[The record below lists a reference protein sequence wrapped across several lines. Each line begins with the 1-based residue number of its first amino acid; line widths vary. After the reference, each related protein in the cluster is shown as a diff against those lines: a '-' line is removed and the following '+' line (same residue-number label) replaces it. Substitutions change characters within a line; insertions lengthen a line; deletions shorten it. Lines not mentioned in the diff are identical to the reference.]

1 MIRAAQFEESQP
13 ILEQFVRTRET
24 PRWLAERSE
33 IVLLSQE
40 GLSPSQIARRLGVAR
55 NTVKRWIQR
64 WNMAVPGLLAAIETP
79 EGATDL
85 RDQIRAVL
93 ADEPRSGAPSK
104 FTLEQIT
111 RLIALA
117 CEPPSAS
124 GLPISHWTPQEL
136 AKEAE
141 KRGLVETI
149 SAETV
154 RRLLAK
160 ADLKPHRIRYWLN
173 ACPKDREAFA
183 REVQRVCDLYLEAP
197 QLADQEIYVVSTDEM
212 TGVQALERIHPPL
225 PLKPGQ
231 VERQEF
237 EYARH
242 GTRTLIAN
250 FQVATGQV
258 FATLGPTRTEED
270 FAAHIAHTVER
281 APEAGWV
288 FVVDQLNTHKSETLV
303 RWVASQIGFEGPLG
317 HKGKEGI
324 LKSMKKRAAFLSDPN
339 HRIRFVYVPKHT
351 SWLNQ
356 IEIWFSILAR
366 KLLKRISFSSVEDL
380 SNKIR
385 EFIAY
390 FNKTLAKPFKWTYAG
405 QPLKV

>member
-1 MIRAAQFEESQP
+1 MIRAAQVEESQP

-33 IVLLSQE
+33 IILLSQE
-40 GLSPSQIARRLGVAR
+40 GLSPNQIVGRVGAAR
-55 NTVKRWIQR
+55 NTVKRWIRR
-64 WNMAVPGLLAAIETP
+64 WNDAVPRLLTALEAP
-79 EGATDL
+79 EGASGL

-117 CEPPSAS
+117 CEPPSDS

-136 AKEAE
+136 AQEAE
-141 KRGLVETI
+141 KRGIVEKI
-149 SAETV
+149 SAQTV
-154 RRLLAK
+154 KRFLDK

-173 ACPKDREAFA
+173 SCPKDREAFA
-183 REVQRVCDLYLEAP
+183 RQVRGVCDLYLEAP
-197 QLADQEIYVVSTDEM
+197 RLADQEIYVVSTDEM
-212 TGVQALERIHPPL
+212 TGVQALERIHPSL
-225 PLKPGQ
+225 PLQPGQ

-258 FATLGPTRTEED
+258 FGTLGATRTEED
-270 FAAHIAHTVER
+270 FAAHIARTVTS

-317 HKGKEGI
+317 EKGKKGI
-324 LKSMKKRAAFLSDPN
+324 IKSMKRRATFLSDPN

-366 KLLKRISFSSVEDL
+366 KLLKRTSFSSVEDL

-385 EFIAY
+385 DFIAY

-405 QPLKV
+405 LPLRV